1 MITYE
6 QYTAERVAF
15 FQKHGEFV
23 RHDSDMK
30 CDHYMK
36 TYSFKDGATWC
47 EECGPVYEKVEV
59 EVRGFKLEASVKL
72 FRVEFWSSEAGSKF
86 YFEKY

>member
-1 MITYE
+1 
-6 QYTAERVAF
+6 
-15 FQKHGEFV
+15 
-23 RHDSDMK
+23 
-30 CDHYMK
+30 
-36 TYSFKDGATWC
+36 
-47 EECGPVYEKVEV
+47 VYEKVEV